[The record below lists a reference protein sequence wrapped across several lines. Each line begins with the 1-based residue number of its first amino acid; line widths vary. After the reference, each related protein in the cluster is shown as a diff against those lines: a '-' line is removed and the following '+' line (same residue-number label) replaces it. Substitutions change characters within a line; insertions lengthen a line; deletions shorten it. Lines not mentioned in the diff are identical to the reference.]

1 MTPSSSSISSSS
13 TSFPPGTPMDHHSRY
28 HLHTHPALFH
38 SLSHHGASV
47 LAIAIDEQ
55 ANILYSA
62 SQSECIVVWDLTTLQ
77 ERTRLR
83 GHTASVLALEL
94 ARDKG
99 WLFSSSGDNTVRIW
113 DVHSWEPVAVLY
125 PAEDNVG
132 DIFSLQWSQ
141 QLQTLYVGCQNTSI
155 QWISLESVPASAAL
169 PVPSKPH
176 KFFDSVPVA
185 LQRRRQRE
193 EAHSMYAASSH
204 LGSPGSQDANNTTIT
219 TTTTPNSNSNLV
231 AAAAAGTGTEDS
243 EQLSGTSLSSK
254 SVRDEDERDGDEGV
268 DEEDVVHLQF
278 SSNCIVPFA
287 HFGYVYSLLLFYPD
301 DDLSPNPHFRNPSD
315 EEDSSQDS
323 HHQGGRPS
331 SSLLPILASGSGDE
345 QIKLWEVQ
353 QDGSLLLRATLHNPD
368 SDSGGILT
376 LAHQPTTLLAGTQSG
391 TIEVWDLETLSPVR
405 SIRAHSDDVLCL
417 STLKGEE
424 HGESSVLFSSGADG
438 WVGVWDGKFAGVGR
452 WRAHEGLALAC
463 VPVRLGGGGG
473 RMRVV
478 TGGSDDVVKIWDFL
492 GGMGGSP
499 PGIGSAGSS
508 GFGFAGT
515 SPSSGAAFLRRS
527 TSNASITGL
536 SYPDLRS
543 SLLSSSSSP
552 SSSSLTRPSQEPD
565 ILLSTLGRFISFR
578 SVSSDESY
586 REECR
591 QCAHWLKGCLSQ
603 LGAETM
609 LIPGAN
615 RRNPLVLATFRGN
628 AAPGGEGGGRR
639 RKRCLFYGH
648 YDVVD
653 DESGLAGGEV
663 NGHSHGQG
671 HGHHQHGGQQGGML
685 RSSLNGGPRAQVGS
699 RDGSSSSSSFGTHT
713 HTNGTSSNGGTAS
726 PPSPPTPTPNPSSE
740 PWVLTGRDGYLYG
753 RGASDNKGPILAVA
767 CAAAEMLAR
776 RELEMDVVLL
786 VEGEEEV
793 GSVGLAEAVR
803 KARGQIGE
811 IDVILL
817 SNSYWLGEETPCI
830 TMGLRGVIHA
840 TIEICG
846 PDKDV
851 HSGVQGGALREPMI
865 DMVRLLSTLS
875 NGDEVLIPNFYDAVR
890 PVSTQ
895 DLSAFASIASSKMDQ
910 RSPPSSKTSAE
921 SLIARWCRPS
931 LSIHR
936 LGVSGSGNATVIPS
950 KVEAAVSLR
959 IVPDMDAEE
968 VGRAFEAHVGVQ
980 FGMLGSGNRAKVRI
994 DHRADWWLG
1003 SAKDAFSQA
1012 LADAIE
1018 AEWGEAPV
1026 SIREGGSIPAM
1037 ALLEKELGAPA
1048 VHLPMGQSSDNAHLP
1063 GERIRLMNLQKGRA
1077 VVRRFL
1083 EALPGIS

>member
-1 MTPSSSSISSSS
+1 
-13 TSFPPGTPMDHHSRY
+13 
-28 HLHTHPALFH
+28 
-38 SLSHHGASV
+38 
-47 LAIAIDEQ
+47 
-55 ANILYSA
+55 
-62 SQSECIVVWDLTTLQ
+62 
-77 ERTRLR
+77 
-83 GHTASVLALEL
+83 
-94 ARDKG
+94 
-99 WLFSSSGDNTVRIW
+99 
-113 DVHSWEPVAVLY
+113 
-125 PAEDNVG
+125 
-132 DIFSLQWSQ
+132 
-141 QLQTLYVGCQNTSI
+141 
-155 QWISLESVPASAAL
+155 
-169 PVPSKPH
+169 
-176 KFFDSVPVA
+176 
-185 LQRRRQRE
+185 
-193 EAHSMYAASSH
+193 
-204 LGSPGSQDANNTTIT
+204 
-219 TTTTPNSNSNLV
+219 
-231 AAAAAGTGTEDS
+231 
-243 EQLSGTSLSSK
+243 
-254 SVRDEDERDGDEGV
+254 
-268 DEEDVVHLQF
+268 
-278 SSNCIVPFA
+278 
-287 HFGYVYSLLLFYPD
+287 
-301 DDLSPNPHFRNPSD
+301 
-315 EEDSSQDS
+315 
-323 HHQGGRPS
+323 
-331 SSLLPILASGSGDE
+331 
-345 QIKLWEVQ
+345 
-353 QDGSLLLRATLHNPD
+353 
-368 SDSGGILT
+368 
-376 LAHQPTTLLAGTQSG
+376 
-391 TIEVWDLETLSPVR
+391 
-405 SIRAHSDDVLCL
+405 
-417 STLKGEE
+417 
-424 HGESSVLFSSGADG
+424 
-438 WVGVWDGKFAGVGR
+438 
-452 WRAHEGLALAC
+452 
-463 VPVRLGGGGG
+463 
-473 RMRVV
+473 MRVV

-499 PGIGSAGSS
+499 PAAATAAGSS

-552 SSSSLTRPSQEPD
+552 SSSSLIRPSQEPD

-653 DESGLAGGEV
+653 DESGLAGGEAS
-663 NGHSHGQG
+663 GHHSHGHG
-671 HGHHQHGGQQGGML
+671 HGYHQHGGQQGGML

-726 PPSPPTPTPNPSSE
+726 PPSPPTPNPSSE

-851 HSGVQGGALREPMI
+851 HSGVEGGALREPMI

-895 DLSAFASIASSKMDQ
+895 DLSAFASIASSKLDQ
-910 RSPPSSKTSAE
+910 RSPPSSSSSKTSAE